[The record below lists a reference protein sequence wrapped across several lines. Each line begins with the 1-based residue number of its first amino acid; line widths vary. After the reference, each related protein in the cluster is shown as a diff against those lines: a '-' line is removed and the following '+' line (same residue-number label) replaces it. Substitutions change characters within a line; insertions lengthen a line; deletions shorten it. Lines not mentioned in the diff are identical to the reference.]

1 MAKESNLRVFYGWAK
16 LGKVRKKEA
25 ISVIFENQPNAGWHH
40 RTATTLQ
47 KMQNTVIARFQT
59 EDEAKDAAHSNRV
72 FTEYSIF
79 LEDKK
84 IGGSLEEAL
93 RVNSESDRNN
103 VSQQKRK
110 EIAAE
115 LRRAYLQAHPHY
127 KEPTRQLVLN
137 FDL

>member
-1 MAKESNLRVFYGWAK
+1 MNMSKLRVFYGWAK
-16 LGKVRKKEA
+16 LGTFRKKEA
-25 ISVIFENQPNAGWHH
+25 ISVIFENEPNTDCRR
-40 RTATTLQ
+40 RTSTMLQ
-47 KMQNTVIARFQT
+47 KLQNTVISRFQT
-59 EDEAKDAAHSNRV
+59 EDEAKDAAHSSRM

-84 IGGSLEEAL
+84 IGGSLKEAL

-115 LRRAYLQAHPHY
+115 LRRAYLQSHPHY
-127 KEPTRQLVLN
+127 KEPTWQLELN
-137 FDL
+137 FNL

>member
-25 ISVIFENQPNAGWHH
+25 ISVIFENQPNTEGNR
-40 RTATTLQ
+40 RTATTLKTLQ
-47 KMQNTVIARFQT
+47 ETIITRYQT